1 MQVQH
6 IVQQLLQVV
15 CPSMH
20 RVRRASLAASVLGA
34 SDAPV
39 LEAAAGPMTV
49 AIGRALPGGTS
60 QKHAIKRADRLL
72 SNRHLHGQRVKHQGL
87 CRPLIGARTRPVLLV
102 DWSDLD
108 ARKRHYLLRASVA
121 VNGRSATVYEEV
133 HRLASKDK
141 RRTHRA
147 FLRQLQAV
155 LPVGCRPI
163 IVTDAGFRTPWFQQV
178 EALGWDWVGRIRN
191 RHKMRWC
198 SGGRWFDAIVGPA
211 RPQSTDA
218 SNRCYQQA
226 SSMANYLGQAV
237 LTRSNPL
244 VCQLV
249 VYRGK
254 AQGRKHYTYAG
265 NVAQGRRSRVCA
277 AREREPWL
285 LATSLPVTRTL
296 ARQVVRLYR
305 LRMSIEEGFRDMK
318 SHQFGLGLTY
328 HRCASVERLQV
339 LVFIASLALLVLW
352 LVGTAT
358 IAQGAHYQFQAN
370 SVRHKRILSVL
381 FVGLQMVQDNR
392 IILTPAA
399 MKAAWS
405 ALRELPDAQPWAA

>member
-1 MQVQH
+1 MQVQS
-6 IVQQLLQVV
+6 IVQQLLEVV

-34 SDAPV
+34 
-39 LEAAAGPMTV
+39 LRGRRLTV
-49 AIGRALPGGTS
+49 TAIGRALPGGTS

-72 SNRHLHGQRVKHQGL
+72 SNRHLHGQQDTHYQGL
-87 CRPLIGARTRPVLLV
+87 CRSLIGGRTRPVLLV

-133 HRLASKDK
+133 HTLASKEK
-141 RRTHRA
+141 RRTHQA

-178 EALGWDWVGRIRN
+178 EALGWDWVGRVRN

-198 SGGRWFDAIVGPA
+198 SGGHWFD
-211 RPQSTDA
+211 TK
-218 SNRCYQQA
+218 RCYQRA
-226 SSMANYLGQAV
+226 SSVARYLGQAV

-254 AQGRKHYTYAG
+254 AQGRKHKTCSG
-265 NVAQGRRSRVCA
+265 TVAQGRRSRACA

-358 IAQGAHYQFQAN
+358 IAQGAHCQFQAN

-381 FVGLQMVQDNR
+381 FNG
-392 IILTPAA
+392 PG
-399 MKAAWS
+399 
-405 ALRELPDAQPWAA
+405 

>member
-1 MQVQH
+1 M
-6 IVQQLLQVV
+6 
-15 CPSMH
+15 
-20 RVRRASLAASVLGA
+20 LGA
-34 SDAPV
+34 
-39 LEAAAGPMTV
+39 LRGRRLTV
-49 AIGRALPGGTS
+49 TAIGRALPGGTS

-72 SNRHLHGQRVKHQGL
+72 SNRHLHGQRVKHYQGL

-133 HRLASKDK
+133 HTLASKDK

-198 SGGRWFDAIVGPA
+198 SGGRWFDA
-211 RPQSTDA
+211 
-218 SNRCYQQA
+218 NRCYQQA
-226 SSMANYLGQAV
+226 SRVANYLGQAV

-244 VCQLV
+244 VCHLV

-265 NVAQGRRSRVCA
+265 TVAQGRRSRVCA

-381 FVGLQMVQDNR
+381 FVGLQMVQDPR